1 MAEDGDWQQ
10 LQHMHQQPMASSPG
24 VSPLGLAPEGDI
36 LLSPHNV
43 SGAKEHAVGT
53 PEAQETKSMPETE
66 KSPVHENGPSL
77 PNVKQNGVE
86 GSLSSVNA
94 VTPLQMENQ
103 ATTVPVHLPPS
114 PPLSPPL
121 NLPAA
126 GQIDDVSVSSP
137 STELGV
143 QQSPEEHIE
152 AVLLETVQA
161 EQPLKEAELL
171 GEVES
176 PEQLSHVWQED
187 TFVTSSSIK
196 AEEEKELQDKVES
209 VQVFPTHIAA
219 EHAAEAYTKDDAGSP
234 EDLSPLEKES
244 RAQSEVV
251 SKDASIEEPALSCS
265 ETEKTTVAKTSAPF
279 ASVDLV
285 KPKKYLKG
293 SLASNKTSRNCSTL
307 FYSAKLPV
315 TQLDSKSSQT
325 LASSKVSETPT
336 SSKKL
341 IPSSRDKTSTRPRFS
356 ANVASTKT
364 PAKILDST
372 ENVEPTIYLMKNT
385 PSVTPDKQK
394 LGPSKT
400 SSNKSRPKQVF
411 ESAES
416 VIKTTEKR
424 ESIGS
429 TPVKVPL
436 NKPAD
441 VKNISSYKSK
451 VFTATHIASQSERTR
466 PGTAPE
472 FRRDLGASPR
482 AATFSKLATTFT
494 RNTSVAIRPTSA
506 SIKVHTKVVDL
517 KSPLKSPA
525 KCPDPSAA
533 KPSSSPPSAVKPK
546 TEPAELKSKAL
557 SSGIPK
563 RADPK
568 LADQKKLD
576 SVQQRS
582 PNAAGA
588 MSARA
593 KPTFNRDKEE
603 KKDKGSGITTP
614 TTPGTPKTGGTPG
627 SRSRGSGTQP
637 ATHRVGEKR
646 MVALVRT
653 PPKSPGSSR
662 QTRPITTAPMPDLK
676 NIKSKICSIDNIKH
690 QPKGGKVKIE
700 NKPLD
705 VTHVVSKCG
714 SKDKIK
720 HAPGGGNVQIVS
732 KKIDL
737 SHVTS
742 KCGSK
747 DNLKHKPGGGHISIE
762 NHKLEFKDKAQSKVG
777 SMDNVDHM
785 PGGGVVKIESHKL
798 KFRESARART
808 DHGAE
813 IITVSAND
821 SMGGSPQRRHSNA
834 SSTGSINMVEPQLET
849 LADDV
854 TAALAKQ
861 GL

>member
-176 PEQLSHVWQED
+176 PEQLSHVWQE
-187 TFVTSSSIK
+187 
-196 AEEEKELQDKVES
+196 
-209 VQVFPTHIAA
+209 
-219 EHAAEAYTKDDAGSP
+219 
-234 EDLSPLEKES
+234 ES

-265 ETEKTTVAKTSAPF
+265 ETE
-279 ASVDLV
+279 
-285 KPKKYLKG
+285 
-293 SLASNKTSRNCSTL
+293 
-307 FYSAKLPV
+307 
-315 TQLDSKSSQT
+315 
-325 LASSKVSETPT
+325 
-336 SSKKL
+336 
-341 IPSSRDKTSTRPRFS
+341 
-356 ANVASTKT
+356 
-364 PAKILDST
+364 
-372 ENVEPTIYLMKNT
+372 
-385 PSVTPDKQK
+385 
-394 LGPSKT
+394 
-400 SSNKSRPKQVF
+400 
-411 ESAES
+411 
-416 VIKTTEKR
+416 
-424 ESIGS
+424 
-429 TPVKVPL
+429 
-436 NKPAD
+436 
-441 VKNISSYKSK
+441 
-451 VFTATHIASQSERTR
+451 
-466 PGTAPE
+466 
-472 FRRDLGASPR
+472 
-482 AATFSKLATTFT
+482 
-494 RNTSVAIRPTSA
+494 
-506 SIKVHTKVVDL
+506 KVVDL

>member
-126 GQIDDVSVSSP
+126 GQID
-137 STELGV
+137 
-143 QQSPEEHIE
+143 
-152 AVLLETVQA
+152 
-161 EQPLKEAELL
+161 
-171 GEVES
+171 
-176 PEQLSHVWQED
+176 
-187 TFVTSSSIK
+187 
-196 AEEEKELQDKVES
+196 
-209 VQVFPTHIAA
+209 
-219 EHAAEAYTKDDAGSP
+219 
-234 EDLSPLEKES
+234 ES

>member
-1 MAEDGDWQQ
+1 MAEDEDWQQ
-10 LQHMHQQPMASSPG
+10 LQHMHQQPMDSSPG
-24 VSPLGLAPEGDI
+24 ASPLGLAPEGGI

-53 PEAQETKSMPETE
+53 PEAQENKSMPETK
-66 KSPVHENGPSL
+66 KSPVHENGHSL

-94 VTPLQMENQ
+94 VTPLKMENQ

-126 GQIDDVSVSSP
+126 GQID
-137 STELGV
+137 
-143 QQSPEEHIE
+143 
-152 AVLLETVQA
+152 
-161 EQPLKEAELL
+161 
-171 GEVES
+171 
-176 PEQLSHVWQED
+176 
-187 TFVTSSSIK
+187 
-196 AEEEKELQDKVES
+196 
-209 VQVFPTHIAA
+209 
-219 EHAAEAYTKDDAGSP
+219 
-234 EDLSPLEKES
+234 ES

-251 SKDASIEEPALSCS
+251 SKDASIEETALSCS
-265 ETEKTTVAKTSAPF
+265 ETEK
-279 ASVDLV
+279 
-285 KPKKYLKG
+285 
-293 SLASNKTSRNCSTL
+293 
-307 FYSAKLPV
+307 
-315 TQLDSKSSQT
+315 
-325 LASSKVSETPT
+325 
-336 SSKKL
+336 
-341 IPSSRDKTSTRPRFS
+341 
-356 ANVASTKT
+356 
-364 PAKILDST
+364 
-372 ENVEPTIYLMKNT
+372 
-385 PSVTPDKQK
+385 
-394 LGPSKT
+394 
-400 SSNKSRPKQVF
+400 
-411 ESAES
+411 
-416 VIKTTEKR
+416 
-424 ESIGS
+424 
-429 TPVKVPL
+429 
-436 NKPAD
+436 
-441 VKNISSYKSK
+441 
-451 VFTATHIASQSERTR
+451 
-466 PGTAPE
+466 
-472 FRRDLGASPR
+472 
-482 AATFSKLATTFT
+482 
-494 RNTSVAIRPTSA
+494 
-506 SIKVHTKVVDL
+506 VVDL
-517 KSPLKSPA
+517 KSPQKSPA
-525 KCPDPSAA
+525 TCPDPSAA

-546 TEPAELKSKAL
+546 TEPAELKSKAP

-563 RADPK
+563 RTDPK

-576 SVQQRS
+576 SIQQRS
-582 PNAAGA
+582 PNATGA
-588 MSARA
+588 MSVRA

-676 NIKSKICSIDNIKH
+676 NIKSKICSTDNMKH

>member
-10 LQHMHQQPMASSPG
+10 LQHMHQKPMDSSPG
-24 VSPLGLAPEGDI
+24 ASPLGLAPEGGI

-53 PEAQETKSMPETE
+53 PEAQENKSMPETE
-66 KSPVHENGPSL
+66 KSPVHENGHSL

-94 VTPLQMENQ
+94 VTPLKMENQ

-143 QQSPEEHIE
+143 QLSPEEHIE

-161 EQPLKEAELL
+161 GQPLKEAELL

-187 TFVTSSSIK
+187 TFATSSSIK
-196 AEEEKELQDKVES
+196 AEEKELQDKLES
-209 VQVFPTHIAA
+209 VQVFPTRIAA
-219 EHAAEAYTKDDAGSP
+219 EHAVEAYTKDDAGSP
-234 EDLSPLEKES
+234 EDPSPLEKES

-265 ETEKTTVAKTSAPF
+265 ETEK
-279 ASVDLV
+279 
-285 KPKKYLKG
+285 
-293 SLASNKTSRNCSTL
+293 
-307 FYSAKLPV
+307 
-315 TQLDSKSSQT
+315 
-325 LASSKVSETPT
+325 
-336 SSKKL
+336 
-341 IPSSRDKTSTRPRFS
+341 
-356 ANVASTKT
+356 
-364 PAKILDST
+364 
-372 ENVEPTIYLMKNT
+372 
-385 PSVTPDKQK
+385 
-394 LGPSKT
+394 
-400 SSNKSRPKQVF
+400 
-411 ESAES
+411 
-416 VIKTTEKR
+416 
-424 ESIGS
+424 
-429 TPVKVPL
+429 
-436 NKPAD
+436 
-441 VKNISSYKSK
+441 
-451 VFTATHIASQSERTR
+451 
-466 PGTAPE
+466 
-472 FRRDLGASPR
+472 
-482 AATFSKLATTFT
+482 
-494 RNTSVAIRPTSA
+494 
-506 SIKVHTKVVDL
+506 VVDL

-525 KCPDPSAA
+525 TCSDPSAA

-546 TEPAELKSKAL
+546 TEPAELKSKAP

-563 RADPK
+563 RTDPK

-576 SVQQRS
+576 SIQQRS
-582 PNAAGA
+582 PNATGA
-588 MSARA
+588 MSVRA

-676 NIKSKICSIDNIKH
+676 NIKSKICSTDNMKH

-777 SMDNVDHM
+777 SMENVDHM

>member
-265 ETEKTTVAKTSAPF
+265 ETEKKTTVAKTSAPF

-690 QPKGGKVKIE
+690 QPKGGKV
-700 NKPLD
+700 
-705 VTHVVSKCG
+705 
-714 SKDKIK
+714 
-720 HAPGGGNVQIVS
+720 QIVS

>member
-265 ETEKTTVAKTSAPF
+265 ETE
-279 ASVDLV
+279 
-285 KPKKYLKG
+285 
-293 SLASNKTSRNCSTL
+293 
-307 FYSAKLPV
+307 
-315 TQLDSKSSQT
+315 
-325 LASSKVSETPT
+325 
-336 SSKKL
+336 
-341 IPSSRDKTSTRPRFS
+341 
-356 ANVASTKT
+356 
-364 PAKILDST
+364 
-372 ENVEPTIYLMKNT
+372 
-385 PSVTPDKQK
+385 
-394 LGPSKT
+394 
-400 SSNKSRPKQVF
+400 
-411 ESAES
+411 
-416 VIKTTEKR
+416 
-424 ESIGS
+424 
-429 TPVKVPL
+429 
-436 NKPAD
+436 
-441 VKNISSYKSK
+441 
-451 VFTATHIASQSERTR
+451 
-466 PGTAPE
+466 
-472 FRRDLGASPR
+472 
-482 AATFSKLATTFT
+482 
-494 RNTSVAIRPTSA
+494 
-506 SIKVHTKVVDL
+506 KVVDL

>member
-1 MAEDGDWQQ
+1 MAEDEDWQQ
-10 LQHMHQQPMASSPG
+10 LQHMHQQPMDSSPG
-24 VSPLGLAPEGDI
+24 ASPLGLAPEGGI

-53 PEAQETKSMPETE
+53 PEAQENKSMPETK
-66 KSPVHENGPSL
+66 KSPVHENGHSL

-94 VTPLQMENQ
+94 VTPLKMENQ

-152 AVLLETVQA
+152 AVLLETVEA
-161 EQPLKEAELL
+161 GQPLKEAELL

-176 PEQLSHVWQED
+176 PEQLSHVWQE
-187 TFVTSSSIK
+187 
-196 AEEEKELQDKVES
+196 
-209 VQVFPTHIAA
+209 
-219 EHAAEAYTKDDAGSP
+219 
-234 EDLSPLEKES
+234 ES

-251 SKDASIEEPALSCS
+251 SKDASIEETALSCS
-265 ETEKTTVAKTSAPF
+265 ETEK
-279 ASVDLV
+279 
-285 KPKKYLKG
+285 
-293 SLASNKTSRNCSTL
+293 
-307 FYSAKLPV
+307 
-315 TQLDSKSSQT
+315 
-325 LASSKVSETPT
+325 
-336 SSKKL
+336 
-341 IPSSRDKTSTRPRFS
+341 
-356 ANVASTKT
+356 
-364 PAKILDST
+364 
-372 ENVEPTIYLMKNT
+372 
-385 PSVTPDKQK
+385 
-394 LGPSKT
+394 
-400 SSNKSRPKQVF
+400 
-411 ESAES
+411 
-416 VIKTTEKR
+416 
-424 ESIGS
+424 
-429 TPVKVPL
+429 
-436 NKPAD
+436 
-441 VKNISSYKSK
+441 
-451 VFTATHIASQSERTR
+451 
-466 PGTAPE
+466 
-472 FRRDLGASPR
+472 
-482 AATFSKLATTFT
+482 
-494 RNTSVAIRPTSA
+494 
-506 SIKVHTKVVDL
+506 VVDL
-517 KSPLKSPA
+517 KSPQKSPA
-525 KCPDPSAA
+525 TCPDPSAA

-546 TEPAELKSKAL
+546 TEPAELKSKAP

-563 RADPK
+563 RTDPK

-576 SVQQRS
+576 SIQQRS
-582 PNAAGA
+582 PNATGA
-588 MSARA
+588 MSVRA

-676 NIKSKICSIDNIKH
+676 NIKSKICSTDNMKH

>member
-1 MAEDGDWQQ
+1 MAEDEDWQQ
-10 LQHMHQQPMASSPG
+10 LQHMHQQPMDSSPG
-24 VSPLGLAPEGDI
+24 ASPLGLAPEGGI

-53 PEAQETKSMPETE
+53 PEAQENKSMPETK
-66 KSPVHENGPSL
+66 KSPVHENGHSL

-94 VTPLQMENQ
+94 VTPLKMENQ

-152 AVLLETVQA
+152 AVLLETVEA
-161 EQPLKEAELL
+161 GQPLKEAELL

-176 PEQLSHVWQED
+176 PEQLSHVWQE
-187 TFVTSSSIK
+187 
-196 AEEEKELQDKVES
+196 
-209 VQVFPTHIAA
+209 
-219 EHAAEAYTKDDAGSP
+219 
-234 EDLSPLEKES
+234 ES

-251 SKDASIEEPALSCS
+251 SKDASIEETALSCS
-265 ETEKTTVAKTSAPF
+265 ETEKTTVATTSAPL
-279 ASVDLV
+279 ASIDLV
-285 KPKKYLKG
+285 KPRKYLKG

-307 FYSAKLPV
+307 FYSAKLPI
-315 TQLDSKSSQT
+315 TQLDSKSSHT

-336 SSKKL
+336 SSKTL

-364 PAKILDST
+364 PAKTLDST
-372 ENVEPTIYLMKNT
+372 ENVEPTISLMKNT
-385 PSVTPDKQK
+385 PSVTPDRQK

-400 SSNKSRPKQVF
+400 NSNKSRPKQVF

-416 VIKTTEKR
+416 VIKTTEKH

-429 TPVKVPL
+429 TPGKVPL

-451 VFTATHIASQSERTR
+451 VFTATHLASQSERTR

-482 AATFSKLATTFT
+482 AATFSKLSTTFT

-517 KSPLKSPA
+517 KSPQKSPA
-525 KCPDPSAA
+525 TCPDPSAA

-546 TEPAELKSKAL
+546 TEPAELKSKAP

-563 RADPK
+563 RTDPK

-576 SVQQRS
+576 SIQQRS
-582 PNAAGA
+582 PNATGA
-588 MSARA
+588 MSVRA

-676 NIKSKICSIDNIKH
+676 NIKSKICSTDNMKH
-690 QPKGGKVKIE
+690 QPKGGK
-700 NKPLD
+700 
-705 VTHVVSKCG
+705 
-714 SKDKIK
+714 
-720 HAPGGGNVQIVS
+720 VQIVS

>member
-176 PEQLSHVWQED
+176 PEQLSHVWQE
-187 TFVTSSSIK
+187 
-196 AEEEKELQDKVES
+196 
-209 VQVFPTHIAA
+209 
-219 EHAAEAYTKDDAGSP
+219 
-234 EDLSPLEKES
+234 ES

-265 ETEKTTVAKTSAPF
+265 ETEKKTTVAKTSAPF

>member
-10 LQHMHQQPMASSPG
+10 LQHMHQKPMDSSPG
-24 VSPLGLAPEGDI
+24 ASPLGLAPEGGI

-53 PEAQETKSMPETE
+53 PEAQENKSMPETE
-66 KSPVHENGPSL
+66 KSPVHENGHSL

-94 VTPLQMENQ
+94 VTPLKMENQ

-126 GQIDDVSVSSP
+126 GQIDD
-137 STELGV
+137 
-143 QQSPEEHIE
+143 
-152 AVLLETVQA
+152 
-161 EQPLKEAELL
+161 
-171 GEVES
+171 
-176 PEQLSHVWQED
+176 
-187 TFVTSSSIK
+187 TFATSSSIK
-196 AEEEKELQDKVES
+196 AEEKELQDKLES
-209 VQVFPTHIAA
+209 VQVFPTRIAA
-219 EHAAEAYTKDDAGSP
+219 EHAVEAYTKDDAGSP
-234 EDLSPLEKES
+234 EDPSPLEKES

-265 ETEKTTVAKTSAPF
+265 ETEK
-279 ASVDLV
+279 
-285 KPKKYLKG
+285 
-293 SLASNKTSRNCSTL
+293 
-307 FYSAKLPV
+307 
-315 TQLDSKSSQT
+315 
-325 LASSKVSETPT
+325 
-336 SSKKL
+336 
-341 IPSSRDKTSTRPRFS
+341 
-356 ANVASTKT
+356 
-364 PAKILDST
+364 
-372 ENVEPTIYLMKNT
+372 
-385 PSVTPDKQK
+385 
-394 LGPSKT
+394 
-400 SSNKSRPKQVF
+400 
-411 ESAES
+411 
-416 VIKTTEKR
+416 
-424 ESIGS
+424 
-429 TPVKVPL
+429 
-436 NKPAD
+436 
-441 VKNISSYKSK
+441 
-451 VFTATHIASQSERTR
+451 
-466 PGTAPE
+466 
-472 FRRDLGASPR
+472 
-482 AATFSKLATTFT
+482 
-494 RNTSVAIRPTSA
+494 
-506 SIKVHTKVVDL
+506 VVDL

-525 KCPDPSAA
+525 TCSDPSAA

-546 TEPAELKSKAL
+546 TEPAELKSKAP

-563 RADPK
+563 RTDPK

-576 SVQQRS
+576 SIQQRS
-582 PNAAGA
+582 PNATGA
-588 MSARA
+588 MSVRA

-676 NIKSKICSIDNIKH
+676 NIKSKICSTDNMKH

-777 SMDNVDHM
+777 SMENVDHM